1 MKMFKNILLP
11 IVVVLFVITS
21 CKKSF
26 LEAFPT
32 TSVAATDALATTQ
45 NAYAA
50 LNGIHRIMYT
60 QYDQQGE
67 AGEGSNNIF
76 RDLMGED
83 IVYPLANGSTGLIG
97 WLQWV
102 NHRNVNATD
111 LRYVYR
117 FYYRIIANANIL
129 INGVDNAVGPDADK
143 KIIKG
148 QALAYRGWAYFQLVQ
163 LWGKRYDVTTKPN
176 TQLGVP
182 LLLTNTLEGQPRV
195 TVEEVYTQINKD
207 LDDAITL
214 LAGYVRAGS
223 SPKSN
228 FNVNVVQGIKARVA
242 LTQQNWEVAATMAA
256 AARNGYP
263 LMDTVAYK
271 SGFNN
276 TTNQEWIWG
285 SKQIDD
291 HNTFFYSYFAY
302 ISVNFNSTV
311 IRTQP
316 RAVNANLWNLI
327 PASDVRQRM
336 WDRTGANADVPR
348 DATGPV
354 GARVP
359 YQNQKFRAQSYS
371 SSIGDV
377 PYMRSAE
384 MYLIEAEARA
394 RQGNDAA
401 ARTALFTLS
410 KARDPNYVLS
420 LNAGSALIEE
430 ILFQRRI
437 ELWGEGFR
445 FTDLKRL
452 NLPMSRAGIPN
463 HLLSLIQVVTV
474 PAGDKLWEWLFPQD
488 ELNANPAI
496 VQNPL

>member
-1 MKMFKNILLP
+1 MKKNIFQISLV
-11 IVVVLFVITS
+11 IMGMVVFAS

-26 LEAFPT
+26 LDTYST
-32 TSVAATDALATTQ
+32 TAVPAVAATATTQ
-45 NAYAA
+45 NGYAA

-97 WLQWV
+97 WMQWV

-117 FYYRIIANANIL
+117 FYYRLISNANVL
-129 INGVDNAVGPDADK
+129 INGIDGAVGPDADK

-148 QALAYRGWAYFQLVQ
+148 QALAYRAWAHFQLVQ
-163 LWGKRYDVTTKPN
+163 LWGKRYDAATKPN

-182 LLLTNTLEGQPRV
+182 LLLTNTLEGQARA
-195 TVEEVYTQINKD
+195 TVEDVYTQVNKD
-207 LDDAITL
+207 LNDAEAL
-214 LAGYVRAGS
+214 LAGYVRGGT

-228 FNVNVVQGIKARVA
+228 FNVNVIQGIRARVA
-242 LTQQNWEVAATMAA
+242 LAQQNWDVAATNAIN
-256 AARNGYP
+256 ARNGFA
-263 LMDTVAYK
+263 LMTNADVL

-276 TTNQEWIWG
+276 TANSEWIWG
-285 SKQIDD
+285 TKQISD

-302 ISVNFNSTV
+302 ISCNFNSTV

-316 RAVNANLWNLI
+316 RAINATLWEAI
-327 PASDVRQRM
+327 PATDIRKQL
-336 WDRTGANADVPR
+336 WDKTGATVPVPP
-348 DATGPV
+348 G

-359 YQNQKFRAQSYS
+359 YQNKKFLAFS
-371 SSIGDV
+371 SDLSIGDV

-394 RQGNDAA
+394 RQGGKETE
-401 ARTALFTLS
+401 ARAALFTLMKNRNPS
-410 KARDPNYVLS
+410 YVLS
-420 LNAGSALIEE
+420 TNTGQALIDE
-430 ILFQRRI
+430 IMFNRRV

-445 FTDLKRL
+445 FTDLTRL

-463 HLLSLIQVVTV
+463 HLTALTLVTTV

-488 ELNANPAI
+488 ELNANSAI